1 MPGILEH
8 AKSNGNGLGHAE
20 HDDPIESTE
29 LPILIVGGGPTGLL
43 SAYMLSKHGIK
54 SLLIEKYPERLAA
67 PKAHALCP
75 RSLEICRQYGLDTN
89 AMRKLGTPR
98 EDANRV
104 NFVTNL
110 SGEHIGFLPYERMD
124 AEVLEH
130 TPEMIH
136 NIPQP
141 AFENFVAKE
150 LEHDPNVEIRK
161 NVAYVTSR
169 QGDDHVI
176 STVEERSTKAQWQV
190 RSRHV
195 LACDGAK
202 SQVRKDL
209 GIESEGEDGCKSYPH
224 ETMMTIHFKANLRP
238 IVGEKIGMLH
248 WITDPACSGF
258 IIAYDL
264 DANHVLI
271 SNFNSKKNPVDTWS
285 QEVAQTTVAAAIGQK
300 VPFEVLSYRPWLL
313 SRKVANQYRQGNI
326 LLVGD
331 AAHSFP
337 PTGGLGLNSG
347 IADAHNL
354 AYKVAAV
361 HQGWATPSI
370 LQTYEDDRRQI
381 ALVNSTQSVK
391 NGKKIFSFLKA
402 LGTAGIDDVEE
413 ARKNLHKSTRDPE
426 KQDMI
431 AREVEGQREHFD
443 NLGLHIGYVYGD
455 KTTPPHASKFSPK
468 FIPGG
473 RLPHAWIKPRSG
485 AASLKVSPLD
495 VSYIKEFHQTDI
507 NARQFSILD
516 LVKFDSFTLIVS
528 SHHTWAS
535 RVDQLYDLFQ
545 SSGINLHLRSID
557 EHFEFVYEEQLK
569 MYNDGSGILRGC
581 GLLVR
586 PDQHLLGCLDEE
598 ATAEDLAS
606 LILTHLGK

>member
-1 MPGILEH
+1 MPGILKH
-8 AKSNGNGLGHAE
+8 AELNGNGLGNAGQ
-20 HDDPIESTE
+20 DGPTQPAE
-29 LPILIVGGGPTGLL
+29 LPVLIVGGGPTGLL
-43 SAYMLSKHGIK
+43 SAYMLSKFGVK

-98 EDANRV
+98 EDADRV
-104 NFVTNL
+104 NFVTSL
-110 SGEHIGFLPYERMD
+110 SGEHIGLLPYERMD
-124 AEVLEH
+124 AGVLEH

-141 AFENFVAKE
+141 AFEQFVAKE

-161 NVAYVTSR
+161 NVAYVTS
-169 QGDDHVI
+169 QEVNDQVI
-176 STVEERSTKAQWQV
+176 SILEECSTKAQWQV
-190 RSRHV
+190 HSRHV

-202 SQVRKDL
+202 SQVRTDL
-209 GIESEGEDGCKSYPH
+209 GIESED

-238 IVGEKIGMLH
+238 VVSERTGMLH

-271 SNFNSKKNPVDTWS
+271 SNFDSKKHPVDTWS
-285 QEVAQTTVAAAIGQK
+285 QELAQTTVAAAIGQEM
-300 VPFEVLSYRPWLL
+300 PFEVLSYRPWLL
-313 SRKVANQYRQGNI
+313 NRKVANHYRKGNI
-326 LLVGD
+326 FLVGD

-354 AYKVAAV
+354 AYKIAAV
-361 HQGWATPSI
+361 HHGWSTPSI

-381 ALVNSTQSVK
+381 ALVNSAQSIK
-391 NGKKIFSFLKA
+391 NGKKIFSFLKT

-413 ARKNLHKSTRDPE
+413 ARRNLHKSIHDPD

-455 KTTPPHASKFSPK
+455 KETPPHASKFSPK
-468 FIPGG
+468 FTPGG
-473 RLPHAWIKPRSG
+473 RLPHAWIKPRLG
-485 AASLKVSPLD
+485 AASFKAPPLD
-495 VSYIKEFHQTDI
+495 VSYVKEFHQAGID
-507 NARQFSILD
+507 ARQFSTLD
-516 LVKFDSFTLIVS
+516 LVEFDSFTLIVS
-528 SHHTWAS
+528 SHDTWAP
-535 RVDQLYDLFQ
+535 RFAQLHKLTQ
-545 SSGINLHLRSID
+545 SPGINMRLRSVD
-557 EHFEFVYEEQLK
+557 KDFDFVFEEQRK
-569 MYNDGSGILRGC
+569 MYSDGSGISHGR

-586 PDQHLLGCLDEE
+586 PDQHLLACVDEKT
-598 ATAEDLAS
+598 TAEDLAS
-606 LILTHLGK
+606 LILAHLGK